1 MLGGLLG
8 GLVPTLHNV
17 NSVVNDVAETLSPGS
32 TSGGTTTGNLIADDN
47 GATADL
53 ISGLGEGNLGYAVA
67 HTYANIV
74 GPGGVF
80 DNLAHGG
87 GLGIEGLL
95 GNVLGTADG
104 ILGTGDGLL
113 GGLPLLGS
121 SDGLLDG
128 VLGGLPLGGD
138 LLG

>member
-8 GLVPTLHNV
+8 GLVPTLHSL
-17 NSVVNDVAETLSPGS
+17 NSTINDVAETLAPGS

-53 ISGLGEGNLGYAVA
+53 INGLADGNLGSAVMDA
-67 HTYANIV
+67 YENVV

-80 DNLAHGG
+80 DNLGDG
-87 GLGIEGLL
+87 KGLGVEGLL

-104 ILGTGDGLL
+104 LLGTGEGLL

-121 SDGLLDG
+121 TDGLLDG